1 MTGLGPTD
9 SVSLGDGQLR
19 RSLIY
24 KGTVTSNYVCTDLL
38 FIPALL
44 YLNVLEQDAEMESHR
59 NFILKHPHLI
69 EGFIWDLR
77 GLIRL

>member
-44 YLNVLEQDAEMESHR
+44 YLNV
-59 NFILKHPHLI
+59 ILTVTTVQSLLTLLRKQTDQLKPHLAKMNY
-69 EGFIWDLR
+69 
-77 GLIRL
+77 